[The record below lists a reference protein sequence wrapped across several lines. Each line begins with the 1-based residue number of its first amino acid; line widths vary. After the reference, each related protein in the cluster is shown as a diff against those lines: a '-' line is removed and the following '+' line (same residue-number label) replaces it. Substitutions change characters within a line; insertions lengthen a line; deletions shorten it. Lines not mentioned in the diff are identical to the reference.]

1 MWNIYFYGLR
11 LFALL
16 ITPFI
21 LSPYLLTTIFIVLIF
36 SSIPV
41 LVLSKLNRNL
51 GEKNTLANNK
61 IQLFFFETFN
71 SLKIVIG
78 INKGIS
84 FLKKYKKLF
93 NNYRSAEINSQILTH
108 GIVFYLNFISVFSL
122 VILLYLNYKI
132 DISQFTILAAIFWS
146 LYNAIPAFSAVVSSI
161 YKINNLSPS
170 FDQINNIINE
180 SKRNAP
186 EDKGRSIDKVNS
198 DIVFSKI
205 SFKYKKNK
213 QLFKDLNLSFKKNKL
228 NIIFGPS
235 GRGKTTLVDLLLR
248 LQKPDSGEI
257 RINNLN
263 IDEYKISDYRD
274 LFSFLPQESSFFEG
288 TIKENINL
296 FLEDEHSDKKIIKV
310 INDCNLSEEVLEK
323 DEGINFNIGTKGNKI
338 SGGQK
343 QRLALARALITNPNI
358 IVADEPTSS
367 LDQINSENMI
377 RLLVKLSKKTTIILI
392 THDKNLLQYSDNI
405 IYL

>member
-1 MWNIYFYGLR
+1 M
-11 LFALL
+11 
-16 ITPFI
+16 
-21 LSPYLLTTIFIVLIF
+21 
-36 SSIPV
+36 
-41 LVLSKLNRNL
+41 
-51 GEKNTLANNK
+51 
-61 IQLFFFETFN
+61 
-71 SLKIVIG
+71 
-78 INKGIS
+78 
-84 FLKKYKKLF
+84 
-93 NNYRSAEINSQILTH
+93 
-108 GIVFYLNFISVFSL
+108 FYLNFISVFSL